1 MFICVGV
8 TFMVLPVLLLAEAFV
23 ISWSSE
29 STESLDVADTPVA
42 DPLRMLHEEH
52 MFG

>member
-8 TFMVLPVLLLAEAFV
+8 TFMILPVLLLAEAFV
-23 ISWSSE
+23 ISWTSE
-29 STESLDVADTPVA
+29 STESVEVVDTS
-42 DPLRMLHEEH
+42 DEPLRMLHEEP